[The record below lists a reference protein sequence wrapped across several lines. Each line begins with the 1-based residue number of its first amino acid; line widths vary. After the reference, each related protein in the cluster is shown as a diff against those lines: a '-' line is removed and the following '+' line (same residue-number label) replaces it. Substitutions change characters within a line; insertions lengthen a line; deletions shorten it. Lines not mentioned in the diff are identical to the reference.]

1 MSARIATFARPA
13 RRLIAVSTVALLS
26 AAGTLSAA
34 EATPEIDLRPTSRSL
49 LYMVVGL
56 VFGFTAGLIAFYQ
69 YRKSQGRNLIRE
81 GEEYKKK
88 ILDEAELAK
97 KQLESK
103 LKEMELSRKE
113 ELNQQIAK
121 EMSQLNEDRKQLTK
135 TEERLA
141 KSVEAIEK
149 REDEIEERHEEIE
162 KKLVRMGDLE
172 KLAQKKREELD
183 ELYTKQNNVLAKV
196 AHMTADE
203 AREKLLKNVEHKL
216 DLEVSEMTRRAEK
229 QARQNAEDKARK
241 ILIETIQRVATSF
254 TSENTVSTVA
264 LANDD
269 MKGRIIGREG
279 RNIRAFEQT
288 TGIDVIVDDT
298 PGVVVVSGFDP
309 VRREIARLTMEKL
322 VKDGRIHPARIEEM
336 FAEAT
341 KEIEK
346 IIESTGQDVSVD
358 FQMPDLHPKLRTML
372 GRLRYRTSYGQN
384 VLQHSAEVAKI
395 CGMLATDLKLKKNIA
410 IRCGLLHDIGKAADA
425 DREGTHPV
433 IGREVAQQCN
443 EGPEVL
449 EAIEGHH
456 GDIEIKSQ
464 YTYLVMIADAIS
476 AARPGARRESLER
489 YVKRMEGLEEIAM
502 RQNGIERAFAIH
514 AGREIR
520 VLARAEELSDADCLN
535 AARAIA
541 KQIEI
546 EMNFPGEVKVTVIRE
561 SRFIDYAR

>member
-1 MSARIATFARPA
+1 MNRQGMTTLQNRLARVAMLAVGLAVPA
-13 RRLIAVSTVALLS
+13 L
-26 AAGTLSAA
+26 AAGESVAA
-34 EATPEIDLRPTSRSL
+34 MDGKLDSHEL
-49 LYMVVGL
+49 LFILLGIVG
-56 VFGFTAGLIAFYQ
+56 GFVAGLIAFYL

-88 ILDEAELAK
+88 ILDEADLEK
-97 KQLESK
+97 KKLEAK

-121 EMSQLNEDRKQLTK
+121 EMAQLNEDRKQLTK

-141 KSVEAIEK
+141 KSVESLEK
-149 REDEIEERHEEIE
+149 REEEIEDRHEEIE
-162 KKLVRMGDLE
+162 KKLLRMADLE
-172 KLAQKKREELD
+172 KQAQKKRDELD
-183 ELYTKQNNVLAKV
+183 SLYGRQNDMLAKI

-203 AREKLLKNVEHKL
+203 AKEKLLKNVEHKL
-216 DLEVSEMTRRAEK
+216 DLEVAEMTRRAEK
-229 QARQNAEDKARK
+229 QARASAEDKARK
-241 ILIETIQRVATSF
+241 ILVETLQRIATTF

-309 VRREIARLTMEKL
+309 VRREIGRLTMEKL

-346 IIESTGQDVSVD
+346 VIETTGQDVSVD

-433 IGREVAQQCN
+433 IGREIAQTCG
-443 EGPEVL
+443 ECPEVL

-502 RQNGIERAFAIH
+502 RQTGIERAFAIH

-520 VLARAEELSDADCLN
+520 VLAKAEELTDADCLN